1 MTKPKEADAPI
12 HALHHFLSE
21 LVASAPVDSDIL
33 LTHFKEDPNDS
44 QGWGVKVRVHVGSLI
59 NEETGFDYL
68 ANLVGCADHNWYVSL
83 GVFTHADATAKKAW
97 KKYKVENKKS
107 HPKAGR
113 TLASAKGVLG
123 VVIDDCNFDGL
134 PAPSV
139 VVQTSPNSE
148 QHMYFFKEMMEVVA
162 ANGMVKR
169 LSGGVI
175 NQTGGDKSGNNA
187 IRWVRPPYGKNT
199 KAKYNTGSGAPTVSL
214 IETEGDEAMID
225 YAPVELEQKLNKA
238 AGHSPNQP
246 LIENPIVGLLE
257 PLMGDRTDAARFDPQ
272 AAMKAIL
279 SADSYH
285 GPLTS
290 LAGYFIKSGTTRDA
304 AVLIL
309 QSLMELVKGETD
321 RARWL
326 ERYNDIERTVD
337 YCVKGDKPADVL
349 GEIKPMDT
357 KHLMANKPAD
367 PPELIQGVIP
377 YSVFGL
383 VGTGGVAKSTFAL
396 YVSICLASGHEVLE
410 CRQPPIGVLY
420 LSGEDEESQILPRL
434 YDLIDALDLNEEEQ
448 ENLNKNFHFKDLTGA
463 MVRLVETDSSNNIVI
478 TAFTDQLIEA
488 YQPHNIKLL
497 WVDPTGFFG
506 AGERLVND
514 GEMALM
520 QAGRRISKG
529 LGGAAVGF
537 IHHVS
542 KEAARNKFT
551 DQHAGRG
558 GSAFADNS
566 RAMLVMNLYTGKDK
580 DGDKPPIALIE
591 NDPNIVEDLRLV
603 QLNVAKYSY
612 GMRNPRPY
620 WITRSAINP
629 FDLNIITPPS
639 GAEARKIAAEH
650 RKADQAK
657 KVEDKKLDV
666 IALLYLIE
674 KRIAE
679 HLPVTKTQLE
689 KCDEVEIHKSI
700 SRANLRSAYE
710 RAESKGL
717 ILKIGGGSN
726 TKITLHENWRGMA
739 GCALEPLLWAAENSK
754 NASLYPATPP
764 YPLNNTSGGGV
775 GRG

>member
-1 MTKPKEADAPI
+1 MNKLEEVERSLSLTIFPDSYAKTKKET
-12 HALHHFLSE
+12 HLSFGE
-21 LVASAPVDSDIL
+21 LIIMLENMPTVKN
-33 LTHFKEDPNDS
+33 KEDCIYIKLAEFGDTKTPKKCLRYDKNVVSVSGCEIDYDA
-44 QGWGVKVRVHVGSLI
+44 GV
-59 NEETGFDYL
+59 
-68 ANLVGCADHNWYVSL
+68 
-83 GVFTHADATAKKAW
+83 
-97 KKYKVENKKS
+97 
-107 HPKAGR
+107 
-113 TLASAKGVLG
+113 
-123 VVIDDCNFDGL
+123 
-134 PAPSV
+134 
-139 VVQTSPNSE
+139 
-148 QHMYFFKEMMEVVA
+148 M
-162 ANGMVKR
+162 
-169 LSGGVI
+169 
-175 NQTGGDKSGNNA
+175 
-187 IRWVRPPYGKNT
+187 
-199 KAKYNTGSGAPTVSL
+199 TV
-214 IETEGDEAMID
+214 DEAAKIFE
-225 YAPVELEQKLNKA
+225 A
-238 AGHSPNQP
+238 
-246 LIENPIVGLLE
+246 
-257 PLMGDRTDAARFDPQ
+257 
-272 AAMKAIL
+272 
-279 SADSYH
+279 
-285 GPLTS
+285 
-290 LAGYFIKSGTTRDA
+290 
-304 AVLIL
+304 
-309 QSLMELVKGETD
+309 
-321 RARWL
+321 
-326 ERYNDIERTVD
+326 NDIESFIYTSASHTKEKPRWRALFPFSEDITGTTEEMKKGRARMVRRVD
-337 YCVKGDKPADVL
+337 NLLGGLAANESYTLSQSFYFGVVGAKEEAGLFDMYHSKGRYIDQCDELPDEIPNSKAPSKTAAPVSPQIAGVLDNLSGVEPVKGVYTRFDFDKVFDGFSNDTYHQGIVSLTSHYAGSKMPLKDIIANVGKSMLTHGEVGSVKYNLRFDEIPDRAQSAIDKFNTLESPDVL

-566 RAMLVMNLYTGKDK
+566 RAMLVMNVYTGKDK
-580 DGDKPPIALIE
+580 DGDKPPIDLIE

-717 ILKIGGGSN
+717 ILKTGGGSN

-764 YPLNNTSGGGV
+764 YHLNNTSGGGV